1 MTVVRFY
8 SFDLPGFKKKRLPGK
23 LVVLEGTDGVGRSTQ
38 IALLR
43 EWLESE
49 GYATVAT
56 GLKRGKLAGRGI
68 KSAMQGHT
76 LGDTTMNLLYATDF
90 TDRLE
95 RDIIPAL
102 RAGFVVLTDRYIYS
116 IIARA
121 QARGI
126 DPTWLRNVFGFALV
140 PDVVFYLQADLTHLI
155 PRVLNIRGFDY
166 WESGAD
172 FLAGRNYYDSYVEYQ
187 TRLLA
192 QFDAMADEFKFV
204 RIDANR
210 SIHEVF
216 QSLQAE
222 IKDLIKGM
230 KPPKKLMKELEE
242 KKAEEKA
249 RGKETGEAKKAEE
262 KPKDKG
268 KGKGKEKLVE
278 EKPKDRR
285 EEKKTEERRVE
296 EAPSEEEKGATGG
309 EGTAKAGSK
318 WKGWF
323 ERLLQSG

>member
-1 MTVVRFY
+1 VTGVRFY
-8 SFDLPGFKKKRLPGK
+8 SYDLPGFKKKRLPGK

-49 GYATVAT
+49 GYATAAT

-172 FLAGRNYYDSYVEYQ
+172 FLAGRDYYDSYAEYQ

-242 KKAEEKA
+242 KRAEEEA
-249 RGKETGEAKKAEE
+249 KEKEKGEAKKAEE
-262 KPKDKG
+262 KPKE
-268 KGKGKEKLVE
+268 KGKEKEKLAE
-278 EKPKDRR
+278 EKPK
-285 EEKKTEERRVE
+285 EKGKKKKTEERRVE
-296 EAPSEEEKGATGG
+296 EARNEEEKGATGG
-309 EGTAKAGSK
+309 EETAKGGSK

-323 ERLLQSG
+323 ERLLQSS